1 MPKESFLPNTWIIS
15 IIQYNLEK
23 RTKEKKT
30 IITKKKK
37 ERKNTTCRWTSGWK
51 GERKSRILFVFCT
64 RPHLWQLHY
73 PYWNQTSS
81 PFSPAIRES
90 LLKMAA
96 FASMPWMTIRV
107 LPEVGPPIFRQSSP
121 YYTHRKISGF
131 RSLRSFSV
139 SASSIPDLPKKV
151 DDQVRVRFAPSPTGN
166 LHVGGARTALFN
178 YLFARFVLL
187 ILSTG
192 FVLLFY
198 F

>member
-1 MPKESFLPNTWIIS
+1 
-15 IIQYNLEK
+15 
-23 RTKEKKT
+23 
-30 IITKKKK
+30 
-37 ERKNTTCRWTSGWK
+37 
-51 GERKSRILFVFCT
+51 
-64 RPHLWQLHY
+64 
-73 PYWNQTSS
+73 
-81 PFSPAIRES
+81 
-90 LLKMAA
+90 MAA

-198 F
+198 FLKNVFLGYFLSFRLFFFSSVGLKVENLC